1 MSMPDFFAPMP
12 DMASPVMRPVDPLL
26 LVEDGYAKRPYGI
39 GLGMLASAPV
49 DPLIPSDV
57 FTPTA
62 HLFPPPPQP
71 TRHGVNGLPEMLE
84 VFNAARFL
92 FEE

>member
-1 MSMPDFFAPMP
+1 MPDFFAPMP
-12 DMASPVMRPVDPLL
+12 DMASPVMRPIDPLL
-26 LVEDGYAKRPYGI
+26 LVEDGYATRPYEI
-39 GLGMLASAPV
+39 GLGRLASAPV

-62 HLFPPPPQP
+62 HLFPPPRQ
-71 TRHGVNGLPEMLE
+71 GVNGLPEMLE
-84 VFNAARFL
+84 VFNTARFL

>member
-1 MSMPDFFAPMP
+1 MPDFFAPMP
-12 DMASPVMRPVDPLL
+12 DMASPVMRPIDPLL
-26 LVEDGYAKRPYGI
+26 LVENGYAKRPYGI

-57 FTPTA
+57 FTPTT
-62 HLFPPPPQP
+62 HLVPPPPRQ
-71 TRHGVNGLPEMLE
+71 GVSGLPEMLE
-84 VFNAARFL
+84 VFNMARFL

>member
-49 DPLIPSDV
+49 DPMIPSDV
-57 FTPTA
+57 FTPTTQ
-62 HLFPPPPQP
+62 LVPPPRQ
-71 TRHGVNGLPEMLE
+71 GVNGLPEMLE
-84 VFNAARFL
+84 VFNTARFL